1 VGSGL
6 IIASL
11 PFALGVVMLGLGL
24 SLTVDDFRRVGRYP
38 RAAAVA
44 LLCQLV
50 VLPVICFGLVLAF
63 QLPPELAV
71 GMMLIAA
78 SPGGPTANLFSH
90 LFGGNVALNVSLTA
104 INSGLVVVTLPVVA
118 NLSAGYFLPD
128 SATIGLQF
136 DKVVQVF
143 VIVVVPVAVGMLL
156 RTWVPEVARRLNR
169 PVRALSVVVLVV
181 VIGAVLYGER
191 ANLAGYFVSVG
202 LAVLA
207 FNIVSLLTG
216 YAVPRLA
223 GVDRRAAIAAGFE
236 IGIHNTAFTIT
247 VALSPA
253 LMNNAEM
260 AIPGAVYGIV
270 MFFTAVVFG
279 WLVTRRRARESAP
292 GEQTSVALG

>member
-1 VGSGL
+1 M

-24 SLTVDDFRRVGRYP
+24 SLTVDDFRRVSRHP
-38 RAAAVA
+38 KAAVVA

-50 VLPVICFGLVLAF
+50 VMPVICFGLVLAF
-63 QLPPELAV
+63 RLPPELAV
-71 GMMLIAA
+71 GMMLLAA
-78 SPGGPTANLFSH
+78 SPGGPTANLYSH
-90 LFGGNVALNVSLTA
+90 LFGGNVALNISLTA
-104 INSGLVVVTLPVVA
+104 INSGLVVITLPIVA

-128 SATIGLQF
+128 SATLGLQF
-136 DKVVQVF
+136 DKVLQVF

-156 RTWVPEVARRLNR
+156 RTRAPEVAQRLNR
-169 PVRALSVVVLVV
+169 PVRGLSVVVLVV

-207 FNIVSLLTG
+207 FNIVSLLVG
-216 YAVPRLA
+216 YAVPRVA
-223 GVDRRAAIAAGFE
+223 GVDRSAAIAAGFE

-270 MFFTAVVFG
+270 MFFTAVAFG
-279 WLVTRRRARESAP
+279 WLVTRRRAQESVP
-292 GEQTSVALG
+292 DEQTPVELT